1 MIRNFDSSLIDK
13 MVNEIQ
19 GGKDESKKREEISV
33 FTKQFYN
40 NQLSKKIKKHNL
52 KNVVMLI
59 EYFNDSDTIENNM
72 REKGYIVN
80 SSENQELAESRITA
94 HKPDLVI
101 IDSLSTKFNGYE
113 VAKKTKRLY
122 PKTLLISIIH
132 PRQVNMIEMNNFS
145 EVFDYFL
152 ILPLTDNILE
162 IFPKVHVSTSKER
175 LRKKIRLVQ
184 NINRLK
190 LPNVSK

>member
-1 MIRNFDSSLIDK
+1 
-13 MVNEIQ
+13 
-19 GGKDESKKREEISV
+19 
-33 FTKQFYN
+33 
-40 NQLSKKIKKHNL
+40 
-52 KNVVMLI
+52 MLI

-152 ILPLTDNILE
+152 NDRI
-162 IFPKVHVSTSKER
+162 
-175 LRKKIRLVQ
+175 
-184 NINRLK
+184 
-190 LPNVSK
+190 

>member
-1 MIRNFDSSLIDK
+1 MCIRDRL
-13 MVNEIQ
+13 M
-19 GGKDESKKREEISV
+19 
-33 FTKQFYN
+33 
-40 NQLSKKIKKHNL
+40 
-52 KNVVMLI
+52 
-59 EYFNDSDTIENNM
+59 EYFNDSDIIENNM

-132 PRQVNMIEMNNFS
+132 PRQVSMIEMKNFS
-145 EVFDYFL
+145 SVFDYFL

-184 NINRLK
+184 NINRLN
-190 LPNVSK
+190 LPSVSK